1 MKEDKDSVSLPAGG
15 GSTLM
20 VIFAVLCLLTFAV
33 LSIAT
38 VTADRRL
45 EEASVKAV
53 EAWYE
58 ADTRAEE
65 LLFEIRN
72 GTCPEGVTLEGD
84 VFSYSCPIGDNRS
97 LEVELRLEG
106 TGYEILRWQAVNTA
120 SGELSEET
128 GFWSMEVMDFG

>member
-1 MKEDKDSVSLPAGG
+1 MKEERNAISMPAGG

-20 VIFAVLCLLTFAV
+20 VIFAVLCILTFAV

-53 EAWYE
+53 ENWYA

-65 LLFEIRN
+65 ILFALREGNSSDGVEKN
-72 GTCPEGVTLEGD
+72 GD
-84 VFSYSCPIGDNRS
+84 IYSYSCPIGENRA
-97 LEVELRLEG
+97 LAVEVRLNGSE
-106 TGYEILRWQAVNTA
+106 YEILRWQAVSTA
-120 SGELSEET
+120 VQEFSDGS
-128 GFWSMEVMDFG
+128 GFWSMEVNGND